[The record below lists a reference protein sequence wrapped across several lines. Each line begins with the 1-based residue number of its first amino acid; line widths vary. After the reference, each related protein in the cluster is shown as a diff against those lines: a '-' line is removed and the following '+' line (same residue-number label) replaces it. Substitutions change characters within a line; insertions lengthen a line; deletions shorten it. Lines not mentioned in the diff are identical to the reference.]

1 MTILNKSNSKALSH
15 FKGQVLTIFIA
26 FFSCFILF
34 EGQAQ
39 HIEIK
44 VIDKSTN
51 TAPFSTVYL
60 RNLSDNSVNL
70 AQAFAHDV
78 ALDPEAKYEI
88 ICGGY
93 TRLTLSG
100 AEIMARKTIYIQPLE
115 YTFGAVQVEKLSKK
129 SVWKIW
135 ERTLNNSRKTQHR
148 RNPTNYVHF
157 LSSEQNEKIREVLL
171 CYGQASNN
179 KIEPRFRISAGD
191 FRIQKNNPFYN
202 LHTSFWVLEHSTFQ
216 HRPLFN
222 YLPSQMPSSALES
235 YSMYSN
241 SSVSDSL
248 VLIEFSRSDG
258 NLYESVLVNKNT
270 RFPRTS
276 TVIIKRDWLS
286 FRFLGGE
293 RARVD
298 SAHIRVDFFPNSF
311 IPEQIHYNITFSD
324 KAPIYVQGFFIASD
338 PVEFKQINVKI
349 GSYQPRHMYEQI
361 IMKRQNL
368 ISDKVIDAKLLDS
381 LFLPG
386 EKNESLLLTKLS
398 NHKILEQSNYDDLL
412 EQILVINSSHGT
424 MYKNNQRVQHQNALE
439 FTWFV
444 RLTDQ
449 GELLLF
455 PSLFG
460 QSYLLTN
467 NEYWWHRLIAVYCV
481 EYIEHERQKVKA
493 STQKMTVWE
502 QQLDFIIRRKE
513 SIDFELKQLLVFPL
527 RYSADYAL
535 QYVFN
540 VSKNLEKNLLPVFF
554 QTAMMKNIDM
564 PFEALPSLKLLWSNQ
579 QMSKADKQE
588 LSRYYIMLH
597 EKSIKQHKSCKILLY
612 PSQLQSMFEEMVW
625 VVDLVED
632 KSKLCALIKEVEI
645 LLNIPSYGACDRN

>member
-1 MTILNKSNSKALSH
+1 MSILFTIHSAAKTKPYFPSQLYGL
-15 FKGQVLTIFIA
+15 FITLIF
-26 FFSCFILF
+26 CFILF

-39 HIEIK
+39 NTEIK

-70 AQAFAHDV
+70 AQAFAQDV
-78 ALDPEAKYEI
+78 EINPEAKYEI

-100 AEIMARKTIYIQPLE
+100 AAILARKTIYIHPLE
-115 YTFGAVQVEKLSKK
+115 YTFGAVQVETLSKK
-129 SVWKIW
+129 SAWKIW

-157 LSSEQNEKIREVLL
+157 LSSKQNEKIREVLL
-171 CYGQASNN
+171 CYGQVSNN
-179 KIEPRFRISAGD
+179 KNEARFRISAGD
-191 FRIQKNNPFYN
+191 FRFQKNNPFYN

-216 HRPLFN
+216 HRPLFS
-222 YLPSQMPSSALES
+222 YLPSQLPSSALES

-276 TVIIKRDWLS
+276 TVIIKNDWLS

-311 IPEQIHYNITFSD
+311 IPEQIHYHITFSD

-368 ISDKVIDAKLLDS
+368 ISDKVIEAKLLDS

-398 NHKILEQSNYDDLL
+398 NHKTLEQSNYDELL
-412 EQILVINSSHGT
+412 EQILVINSSNGVL
-424 MYKNNQRVQHQNALE
+424 YKNKQRVQHKNTID

-444 RLTDQ
+444 RITEDR
-449 GELLLF
+449 ELIFF
-455 PSLFG
+455 PSLIDE
-460 QSYLLTN
+460 SPLLIN
-467 NEYWWHRLIAVYCV
+467 NEYWFHRLIAIYCL
-481 EYIEHERQKVKA
+481 EYIEHERQKVKSSA
-493 STQKMTVWE
+493 QKLSNWE
-502 QQLDFIIRRKE
+502 EQLNIIRRWKE
-513 SIDFELKQLLVFPL
+513 TIDFELKQLLAFPL
-527 RYSADYAL
+527 RYSPDYAL
-535 QYVFN
+535 LFVFN
-540 VSKNLEKNLLPVFF
+540 KSKNLDKDLLQAFF
-554 QTAMMKNIDM
+554 QTTLMKNIDM
-564 PFEALPSLKLLWSNQ
+564 PYEALPSLKLLWANQ
-579 QMSKADKQE
+579 QLSKSDKQE

-597 EKSIKQHKSCKILLY
+597 DKSIKQHKSGKILLY
-612 PSQLQSMFEEMVW
+612 LPQMQSMFEEMVW
-625 VVDLVED
+625 ILNLVED
-632 KSKLCALIKEVEI
+632 KSKLCSLIRELEI
-645 LLNIPSYGACDRN
+645 LLNIPSYGACE

>member
-1 MTILNKSNSKALSH
+1 MSLF
-15 FKGQVLTIFIA
+15 FKTAHQTQSYFPSPSLMIFITMIL
-26 FFSCFILF
+26 CFILSDV
-34 EGQAQ
+34 QAQ
-39 HIEIK
+39 NKEIH
-44 VIDKSTN
+44 VLDKSTN

-60 RNLSDNSVNL
+60 RNLSNNSVNL
-70 AQAFAHDV
+70 VQAFAQDV
-78 ALDPEAKYEI
+78 VLDPEAKYEI

-100 AEIMARKTIYIQPLE
+100 SEILARKVIYIQPLE

-129 SVWKIW
+129 SAWKIW

-157 LSSEQNEKIREVLL
+157 LTSEQNDKIREVLL

-179 KIEPRFRISAGD
+179 KNEARFRISGGD

-258 NLYESVLVNKNT
+258 NQYERILVNKNT

-276 TVIIKRDWLS
+276 TVVIKKDWLS

-311 IPEQIHYNITFSD
+311 IPEQIHYHITFSD
-324 KAPIYVQGFFIASD
+324 KAPIHVQGFFMAAD

-368 ISDKVIDAKLLDS
+368 ISDKVIEAKLLDS

-398 NHKILEQSNYDDLL
+398 NHKLLEQSNYDELL
-412 EQILVINSSHGT
+412 EQILVISSAHGT
-424 MYKNNQRVQHQNALE
+424 MYKNNQRVQHQNTID
-439 FTWFV
+439 FTWFI
-444 RLTDQ
+444 RITEE

-460 QSYLLTN
+460 QSYVLTN
-467 NEYWWHRLIAVYCV
+467 NEYWWHRLLAIYCA
-481 EYIEHERQKVKA
+481 EHIENERQKVKSSA
-493 STQKMTVWE
+493 QKMTNWE
-502 QQLDFIIRRKE
+502 QQINMITRRKE
-513 SIDFELKQLLVFPL
+513 SIDIEIKQILAFPL
-527 RYSADYAL
+527 RYSADYAFHF
-535 QYVFN
+535 VFN
-540 VSKNLEKNLLPVFF
+540 AAKKIDKDIVTMFF
-554 QTAMMKNIDM
+554 QTGLMKNIDM
-564 PFEALPSLKLLWSNQ
+564 PYEALPSLKSLWANQ
-579 QMSKADKQE
+579 QFSKAEKQE
-588 LSRYYIMLH
+588 LSRYYIILYD
-597 EKSIKQHKSCKILLY
+597 KSIKQHKSGKINLY
-612 PSQLQSMFEEMVW
+612 PTQLQNMFEEMHW
-625 VVDLVED
+625 VIDLVED
-632 KSKLCALIKEVEI
+632 KTILCGPIRALEI
-645 LLNIPSYGACDRN
+645 LLSIPSSGACE